1 MTVCYR
7 LLPALFLLA
16 GLLLS
21 GHPAQAQTAPD
32 FAVPITVSDGPN
44 GSDLVIGMDAAASD
58 GFDLGIDGP
67 APPAP
72 PSTAFDTRLDGPGEG
87 LFTDLRAPTTDPI
100 TFTISYRAAE
110 NEGPI
115 TLSWDPSQFPDAV
128 QATVTET
135 GQSLTATSSLDTST
149 DPALADG
156 LTIEVDVVTPPAAPS
171 ALDAT
176 PASGTA
182 IDLNWTDNADDEA
195 AVEVEHSTNG
205 SAGPFTALATLGAN
219 ATSYTH
225 TGLALNS
232 ENCYRVRAT
241 NAAGLSA
248 WSGVACATT
257 PAGTLSFAPT
267 QVDLSVQAGNTDQ
280 ASASLSASPSAPGSI
295 TLSADAA
302 WLGVP
307 ATATAGSSV
316 PVSVDAAGLS
326 AGSYT
331 GTVTATAPDF
341 ADATLTVA
349 LTVTPAIITDF
360 VGQLT
365 VTDDNGAAKTLQ
377 FGTSPNATDGVDA
390 LYDQKAPPPPPQ
402 GAFDARL
409 AGPTADLYAD
419 FRATNTNSVSWTVQ
433 FAPADGGAPITLDWS
448 GSPLPSDGR
457 FALSGP
463 GVNIDMRS
471 QTSYTVTDLTVE
483 TMTITYSLTSL
494 VDVSATAGWNLVGLP
509 LDVADPAYTA
519 VFGAFNPQQAPFL
532 FNGTYQPAPT
542 LALGEGY
549 WLDAQSGGVQSVE
562 GYDVESITLSLTDGW
577 NLIAGPSCGVPL
589 AAVSDPSGVIDPSTL
604 YAFDQVYSAATTI
617 APGAGYWVEAS
628 ANADVTL
635 SCAASKQAPVAS
647 ASTPADHALLT
658 VRETGGATQTLHVG
672 PAASG
677 RSYALPPRPPKGA
690 FDVRFADDTRLLAG
704 EEGRVDLQ
712 GATFP
717 LTVALNKQRNDAPA
731 DEGGYLVEA
740 LVNGTAVAS
749 YSLAEAGDH
758 ATVRDPA
765 VTGLRVRVRS
775 PLIAQPG
782 SFALHGNVPN
792 PFRASTRI
800 VFDLPDNAVVTLAVY
815 DMLGRRLLTQEA
827 QVAAG
832 PSRSL
837 TVPGR
842 GLSSG
847 NYFYRIRAEM
857 DGTSTVKTG
866 RFSVVQ

>member
-1 MTVCYR
+1 M
-7 LLPALFLLA
+7 A

-21 GHPAQAQTAPD
+21 APPAQAQTAPD
-32 FAVPITVSDGPN
+32 FAVSITVSDGPN
-44 GSDLVIGMDAAASD
+44 GSPLVIGTNAAASD
-58 GFDLGIDGP
+58 GFDSGLDGP

-72 PSTAFDTRLDGPGEG
+72 PSTAFDTRIDGPGEG

-100 TFTISYRAAE
+100 TFTLTYRAAE
-110 NEGPI
+110 GEGPV
-115 TLSWDPSQFPDAV
+115 TLSWDPSQFPSAV

-156 LTIEVDVVTPPAAPS
+156 LTIEVDVITPPAAPS
-171 ALDAT
+171 ALNAT

-182 IDLNWTDNADDEA
+182 IDLDWTDNADDEA
-195 AVEVEHSTNG
+195 AVEVEHSTSG
-205 SAGPFTALATLGAN
+205 SAGPFTSLATLGAN

-232 ENCYRVRAT
+232 EHCYRVRAT

-248 WSGVACATT
+248 WSSVACATT
-257 PAGTLSFAPT
+257 PSGTLSFAPA

-280 ASASLSASPSAPGSI
+280 ASATLSASPSAPGSI
-295 TLSADAA
+295 PLSADAA
-302 WLGVP
+302 WLSVP
-307 ATATAGSSV
+307 ATAAAGSSV

-360 VGQLT
+360 MGQLT

-409 AGPTADLYAD
+409 DGPTADLYAD
-419 FRATNTNSVSWTVQ
+419 FRATNTSTVSWTVQ
-433 FAPADGGAPITLDWS
+433 FVPADGGAPITLDWS
-448 GSPLPSDGR
+448 DSTLPTEGR

-463 GVNIDMRS
+463 GVSIDMRS
-471 QTSYTVTDLTVE
+471 QTTYTVTDLTVE
-483 TMTITYSLTSL
+483 AMTITYSLTSL
-494 VDVSATAGWNLVGLP
+494 VDVAATAGWNLVGLP

-519 VFGAFNPQQAPFL
+519 VFNALSPQQAPFR
-532 FNGTYQPAPT
+532 FSGTYESAPT

-562 GYDVESITLSLTDGW
+562 GYDVESITLSLNDGW

-604 YAFDQVYSAATTI
+604 YAFDQVYSAATAI

-628 ANADVTL
+628 ADADVTL
-635 SCAASKQAPVAS
+635 SCAAAKQAPVAA

-658 VRETGGATQTLHVG
+658 VRATGGAAQTLHVG

-677 RSYALPPRPPKGA
+677 RSYAMPPRPPAGA

-704 EEGRVDLQ
+704 EEGRVELQ
-712 GATFP
+712 GASFP
-717 LTVALNKQRNDAPA
+717 LTVALKTQRDDVPA
-731 DEGGYLVEA
+731 DDGGYLVEA
-740 LVNGTAVAS
+740 LVDGTVVAA
-749 YSLAEAGDH
+749 YTLAKAGDH

-765 VTGLRVRVRS
+765 VTSLRVRVQA
-775 PLIAQPG
+775 PLAERPG
-782 SFALHGNVPN
+782 SFALRGNVPN
-792 PFRASTRI
+792 PFQTSTRI

-827 QVAAG
+827 EMAAG
-832 PSRSL
+832 LSRSL
-837 TVPGR
+837 FVSGQS
-842 GLSSG
+842 LSSG
-847 NYFYRIRAEM
+847 NYFYRLRAEM
-857 DGTSTVKTG
+857 DDRSAVTTG